1 MEEVKTF
8 NVEEPEPPAIG
19 FELKVPVAPVGNPV
33 TVKDT
38 LPVNPPEG
46 DTVAVVGKNRKMLIF
61 PLAEAPE
68 LARGRGVILQ
78 RYKDGHLLDAKCF
91 AWKEG
96 LRDANG
102 RTWSPAELKD
112 WRGARAQAGRI
123 VPRGFPRSGKF
134 G

>member
-1 MEEVKTF
+1 MPAGTEAAVCTF
-8 NVEEPEPPAIG
+8 V
-19 FELKVPVAPVGNPV
+19 
-33 TVKDT
+33 
-38 LPVNPPEG
+38 EG
-46 DTVAVVGKNRKMLIF
+46 DSVAVVGQNRKMLIF
-61 PLAEAPE
+61 PLAEVPE

-78 RYKDGHLLDAKCF
+78 RYKDGHLVDAKCF

-102 RTWSPAELKD
+102 RTWSAAELKD
-112 WRGARAQAGRI
+112 WRGTRSQAGRI